1 MKTPQEQAAELAR
14 RACTITVTG
23 PDGAELSRVEGVT
36 GYLLGCMSVDGAMR
50 LDGGLPPEIAAAVL
64 EFMRARYVVAPY
76 LSIVHEQVECQ
87 RSRIIPA
94 SRLNGIPGL
103 PPH

>member
-23 PDGAELSRVEGVT
+23 PDGQELSRLKGVT

-64 EFMRARYVVAPY
+64 EFMRARYVMAPY
-76 LSIVHEQVECQ
+76 LSVIQAQAERQ
-87 RSRIIPA
+87 RPRILRAIGP
-94 SRLNGIPGL
+94 LNGDL
-103 PPH
+103 PH